1 MVKRGLVLTVLL
13 GASVLAGCEHQM
25 TLEEARAACTKQG
38 GFLVVIH
45 TQKVTLS
52 GVEPEKQSPGD
63 CISSGKFDNTAK
75 PSATSAKPAPAPA
88 N

>member
-1 MVKRGLVLTVLL
+1 MVKRVPVFMALL
-13 GASVLAGCEHQM
+13 GASVLAGCQHQM

-45 TQKVTLS
+45 TAKVTLA
-52 GVEPEKQSPGD
+52 GVGPEIDSPGD
-63 CISSGKFDNTAK
+63 CVSPGKFDN
-75 PSATSAKPAPAPA
+75 AKPAPENTAKPA

>member
-1 MVKRGLVLTVLL
+1 MVKRGLVLMALFGT
-13 GASVLAGCEHQM
+13 SVLAGCEHQM

-45 TQKVTLS
+45 TMKVTLA
-52 GVEPEKQSPGD
+52 GVGPETDSPGD
-63 CISSGKFDNTAK
+63 CISAGKFDNAAK
-75 PSATSAKPAPAPA
+75 PPDKPVPAPA

>member
-1 MVKRGLVLTVLL
+1 MMKRALAMMMML
-13 GASVLAGCEHQM
+13 GVLAGCEHQM

-45 TQKVTLS
+45 TQKVTMT
-52 GVEPEKQSPGD
+52 GIGPETDSPGD
-63 CISSGKFDNTAK
+63 CISSGKFDAPAAPAK
-75 PSATSAKPAPAPA
+75 TPAPA

>member
-1 MVKRGLVLTVLL
+1 MVRRGLVLMMLL

-45 TQKVTLS
+45 TAKVTMA
-52 GVEPEKQSPGD
+52 GVGPEIDSPGD
-63 CISSGKFDNTAK
+63 CISPGKFDN
-75 PSATSAKPAPAPA
+75 SAKPAAAPAPA
-88 N
+88 KPASAN

>member
-1 MVKRGLVLTVLL
+1 MVKRRLVLMALL
-13 GASVLAGCEHQM
+13 GALAGCEHQM

-52 GVEPEKQSPGD
+52 GVEPEKESPGN
-63 CISSGKFDNTAK
+63 CISADKFNNAAK
-75 PSATSAKPAPAPA
+75 PAKPAPAPA

>member
-1 MVKRGLVLTVLL
+1 MVKRVPAVMALL
-13 GASVLAGCEHQM
+13 GASVLAGCQHQM

-45 TQKVTLS
+45 TAKVTLA
-52 GVEPEKQSPGD
+52 GVGPEVDSPGD
-63 CISSGKFDNTAK
+63 CVASSKFDN
-75 PSATSAKPAPAPA
+75 SAKPAAAPAPA

>member
-1 MVKRGLVLTVLL
+1 MVKRGLVLMALL
-13 GASVLAGCEHQM
+13 GTSVLAGCEHQM

-45 TQKVTLS
+45 TMKVTMA
-52 GVEPEKQSPGD
+52 GVGPQTDTAGDCVSPG
-63 CISSGKFDNTAK
+63 KFGTADA
-75 PSATSAKPAPAPA
+75 PAKAEPAKAAPA

>member
-1 MVKRGLVLTVLL
+1 MRQIAAVIAGLGL
-13 GASVLAGCEHQM
+13 LAGCQGPL

-45 TQKVTLS
+45 TQKITKA
-52 GVEPEKQSPGD
+52 GVVGPEIDTPGD
-63 CISSGKFDNTAK
+63 CIAPDKFDVA
-75 PSATSAKPAPAPA
+75 PPASNKAAPG

>member
-1 MVKRGLVLTVLL
+1 MVKPGLVLMTFI

-38 GFLVVIH
+38 GFLVVLH
-45 TQKVTLS
+45 TQKITMA
-52 GVEPEKQSPGD
+52 GVGPEIDIPGD
-63 CISSGKFDNTAK
+63 CVSPGKFDNA
-75 PSATSAKPAPAPA
+75 AKPAPA

>member
-1 MVKRGLVLTVLL
+1 MVKRGLVLMALV
-13 GASVLAGCEHQM
+13 GASVLAGCEHRM

-45 TQKVTLS
+45 TMKVTMA
-52 GVEPEKQSPGD
+52 GVGPETDSPGD
-63 CISSGKFDNTAK
+63 CISSGKFDNAAK
-75 PSATSAKPAPAPA
+75 PPPAPA

>member
-1 MVKRGLVLTVLL
+1 MVKRGLVLMALL
-13 GASVLAGCEHQM
+13 GTSVLAGCEHQM

-45 TQKVTLS
+45 TMKVTLA
-52 GVEPEKQSPGD
+52 GVGPEKDSPGD
-63 CISSGKFDNTAK
+63 CVSRGKFGTPAA
-75 PSATSAKPAPAPA
+75 PAKPAPAPE